1 MRRKG
6 DFSGDIARKENYYKA
21 FDHASKNKHGKKA
34 IIKFEADLE
43 KNLSDLLYSFENGT
57 FVTSPYR
64 FMTVHEPK
72 KRLIG
77 MLPFPDHVQHWA
89 MLNEVEDYF
98 TRSFS
103 AYTYGGV
110 RGCGP
115 HAYMRMIRKVLRK
128 YPERTTD
135 YLLCDIHHFYPTVNH
150 PVLKSQLRTRIKDNH
165 LLRRLDEIID
175 SVEGDT
181 GMFPGTK
188 LAQFFSLVYLYLFDH
203 DLKRCFHVG
212 ECPALVE
219 YYTKR
224 YIEESIA
231 TAKTEHDYEELSKGI
246 QYLSDRF
253 KGYLNRLDFCYRL
266 ADDVLILHEDLSLIH
281 I

>member
-34 IIKFEADLE
+34 ITKFEADLE

-103 AYTYGGV
+103 GV
-110 RGCGP
+110 SVRDRIVTIEVRQ
-115 HAYMRMIRKVLRK
+115 ASISTVVRMTTT
-128 YPERTTD
+128 ERTA
-135 YLLCDIHHFYPTVNH
+135 
-150 PVLKSQLRTRIKDNH
+150 KA
-165 LLRRLDEIID
+165 
-175 SVEGDT
+175 GT
-181 GMFPGTK
+181 GR
-188 LAQFFSLVYLYLFDH
+188 Q
-203 DLKRCFHVG
+203 KRQ
-212 ECPALVE
+212 PA
-219 YYTKR
+219 
-224 YIEESIA
+224 
-231 TAKTEHDYEELSKGI
+231 
-246 QYLSDRF
+246 
-253 KGYLNRLDFCYRL
+253 
-266 ADDVLILHEDLSLIH
+266 
-281 I
+281 

>member
-110 RGCGP
+110 KGRGP

-150 PVLKSQLRTRIKDNH
+150 PVLKS
-165 LLRRLDEIID
+165 
-175 SVEGDT
+175 
-181 GMFPGTK
+181 
-188 LAQFFSLVYLYLFDH
+188 
-203 DLKRCFHVG
+203 
-212 ECPALVE
+212 
-219 YYTKR
+219 
-224 YIEESIA
+224 
-231 TAKTEHDYEELSKGI
+231 
-246 QYLSDRF
+246 
-253 KGYLNRLDFCYRL
+253 
-266 ADDVLILHEDLSLIH
+266 
-281 I
+281 

>member
-1 MRRKG
+1 M
-6 DFSGDIARKENYYKA
+6 
-21 FDHASKNKHGKKA
+21 
-34 IIKFEADLE
+34 
-43 KNLSDLLYSFENGT
+43 
-57 FVTSPYR
+57 
-64 FMTVHEPK
+64 
-72 KRLIG
+72 
-77 MLPFPDHVQHWA
+77 
-89 MLNEVEDYF
+89 
-98 TRSFS
+98 
-103 AYTYGGV
+103 
-110 RGCGP
+110 
-115 HAYMRMIRKVLRK
+115 
-128 YPERTTD
+128 
-135 YLLCDIHHFYPTVNH
+135 
-150 PVLKSQLRTRIKDNH
+150 
-165 LLRRLDEIID
+165 RRLDEIID

-266 ADDVLILHEDLSLIH
+266 ADDVLILHEDTVFLAPCHRVDRSLLR
-281 I
+281 